1 MRILVLHYKCASV
14 SASKFEKLESW
25 CLVIA
30 SRLPRCTMQLQ
41 KRTSSWFLNPPA
53 EFLLATEQEGTCA
66 LPLSRLD
73 GCLRMVTG
81 AINMAS
87 NVGQCH
93 LLGSWTRVAPVTIFC
108 LLTQPA
114 DLLSAAGASFEER
127 GDTFLPPCFLSF
139 IHSRGQNEARLPGST
154 AARQ

>member
-66 LPLSRLD
+66 SLEIGRMPADGHWCHKYGLQRRTMPPFGELD
-73 GCLRMVTG
+73 K
-81 AINMAS
+81 
-87 NVGQCH
+87 
-93 LLGSWTRVAPVTIFC
+93 GSAGDHF
-108 LLTQPA
+108 TQPA
-114 DLLSAAGASFEER
+114 DMLSAAGASFEER
-127 GDTFLPPCFLSF
+127 GDTFLLLASCLLF
-139 IHSRGQNEARLPGST
+139 T
-154 AARQ
+154 AAAKMKRGRVAGW